1 MNTVAIV
8 SISLDRPPVTLS
20 SGWPHLCDTEFSL
33 AQTQP
38 QMSPIN
44 QNPHSNPQT
53 NIFIGLKGKKAVSD
67 QYLQIVHEPSNIKE
81 TESRNQ
87 S

>member
-1 MNTVAIV
+1 M
-8 SISLDRPPVTLS
+8 
-20 SGWPHLCDTEFSL
+20 

-38 QMSPIN
+38 QMLPIN
-44 QNPHSNPQT
+44 QNPRSNPQT